1 MRKQNGW
8 TKAKIGGLLILLLI
22 GWSAA
27 AAGCLGV
34 DAPRPT
40 PTSSTISEGPLDK
53 GSLVASLS
61 APDQVKQCDLL
72 QVKFTITNQGDA
84 PMYLLTWYTPFEGI
98 LGDIFKI
105 THQEQE
111 LAYLGPLVMR
121 AEPLPEQYLRLD
133 PGQSQTAV
141 VDLAG
146 VYDLSVPGEYQ
157 IAFRSPRIS
166 HVAQREADLATS
178 LDELGPI
185 KIESAP
191 VNVTVLPSGE
201 EDLNCQSGEV
211 STFHPTKSAP
221 FITLTGVV
229 LDVSPSVRVIWLEE
243 EVDGFSE
250 IALTEEVLLV
260 DQEGAQIK
268 MNEIQQGMTL
278 QAAGI
283 PGEEGA
289 LLAEE
294 VIIDR

>member
-1 MRKQNGW
+1 
-8 TKAKIGGLLILLLI
+8 
-22 GWSAA
+22 
-27 AAGCLGV
+27 
-34 DAPRPT
+34 
-40 PTSSTISEGPLDK
+40 
-53 GSLVASLS
+53 
-61 APDQVKQCDLL
+61 
-72 QVKFTITNQGDA
+72 
-84 PMYLLTWYTPFEGI
+84 LTWNTPFEGI

-185 KIESAP
+185 KIASAP
-191 VNVTVLPSGE
+191 VNVTVFPSGE
-201 EDLNCQSGEV
+201 EGLNCQSGEV

-243 EVDGFSE
+243 EIEGFNQV
-250 IALTEEVLLV
+250 ALTEEVILI
-260 DQEGAQIK
+260 DQEGDR
-268 MNEIQQGMTL
+268 MELNEIQPGMSL
-278 QAAGI
+278 SASGI
-283 PGEEGA
+283 PGEVGA
-289 LLAEE
+289 LLAEKVVVE
-294 VIIDR
+294 K